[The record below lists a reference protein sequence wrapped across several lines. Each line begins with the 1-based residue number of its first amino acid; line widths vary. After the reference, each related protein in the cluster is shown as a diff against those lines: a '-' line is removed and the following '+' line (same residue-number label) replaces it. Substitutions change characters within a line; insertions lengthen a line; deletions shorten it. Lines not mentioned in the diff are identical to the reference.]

1 MALDELKSTDWMAL
15 ARVWGELNEIPLA
28 DSDEAVRHLLG
39 SLCAL
44 TGARESFLAFGMRS
58 EPAAHDPMDGW
69 RWVGKPINFQRSEA
83 HSHLASAW
91 QAENLPSFDKHTQ
104 GLVGTGGRHRAFLR
118 PELVDDAQWR
128 LCQSRELLHVLEIED
143 RLVGACAVS
152 PRVEIYFVLDRHR
165 HDEIFS
171 ARERDLLLAALGGL
185 QSFGRRLSRSYGVID
200 ASRLLAPRERE
211 TLRYLLSGLSEK
223 QIADAMGL
231 TSKSLHQY
239 VVALFRNFSVQSRA
253 ELMALWLNPK
263 RLSPGP

>member
-200 ASRLLAPRERE
+200 ASRLL
-211 TLRYLLSGLSEK
+211 SGLSEK